1 MGKKKDKFR
10 FLSNITRRDFIS
22 GSLIGA
28 GSALL
33 YANAPW
39 AFSRSNKKQ
48 RPKGIFNDPW
58 TGFGGVGDYGVS
70 NGNVASTRDAAHLVR
85 DVDMEELLS
94 TTEQTSEEYDM
105 VVIGGGFSGIG
116 AAYELSLIHI

>member
-48 RPKGIFNDPW
+48 KPKGECVILVAKD
-58 TGFGGVGDYGVS
+58 DE
-70 NGNVASTRDAAHLVR
+70 NV
-85 DVDMEELLS
+85 
-94 TTEQTSEEYDM
+94 Y
-105 VVIGGGFSGIG
+105 F
-116 AAYELSLIHI
+116 

>member
-1 MGKKKDKFR
+1 MLLSSFDNKMGKKKNKFE

-22 GSLIGA
+22 GSLIGT

-39 AFSRSNKKQ
+39 AFSQSNKKQ
-48 RPKGIFNDPW
+48 KPKGFFNDPW
-58 TGFGGVGDYGVS
+58 TGFGGVGDYGAS

-85 DVDMEELLS
+85 DVDMAELLS
-94 TTEQTSEEYDM
+94 TAKQTSEE
-105 VVIGGGFSGIG
+105 
-116 AAYELSLIHI
+116 